1 MNPFMSVQGDTLLIG
16 ARFIRDL
23 PVLLLNEF
31 RVQRER
37 KRNKERERERCTSSD
52 SDTVTVHEKT
62 KEITK
67 KKQTD

>member
-37 KRNKERERERCTSSD
+37 KRNKERERERGVQVQILILSLSM
-52 SDTVTVHEKT
+52 
-62 KEITK
+62 K
-67 KKQTD
+67 KRKK